1 MLETNKDLAHA
12 EELSEKVVKNL
23 IKEKLFVNE
32 CLIKGKADF
41 FLTPLK
47 RLILTQG

>member
-23 IKEKLFVNE
+23 IKGEAVCK
-32 CLIKGKADF
+32 
-41 FLTPLK
+41 
-47 RLILTQG
+47 